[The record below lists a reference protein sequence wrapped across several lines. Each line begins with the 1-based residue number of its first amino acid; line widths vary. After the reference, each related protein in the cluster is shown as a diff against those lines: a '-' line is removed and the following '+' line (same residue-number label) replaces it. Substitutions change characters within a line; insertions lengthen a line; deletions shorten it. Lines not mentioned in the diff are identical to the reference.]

1 MSRDAEV
8 IVLARWSDEVME
20 PLTQDDPER
29 TWRGRFVPIAGHWG
43 YKFGWA
49 LEFEKMRARKGL
61 LKHLESLPWPHP
73 HTVQVLL
80 RDQDDDC
87 FGLWMFQEGRLVE
100 ATIPRTERFHQP
112 APPNEDCHPD
122 PGSCAPTKTR
132 LCPNRPQKHAA
143 TPAHPGRP
151 SSTADLG
158 TSGLSTRA

>member
-8 IVLARWSDEVME
+8 IVLARWADEVME

-43 YKFGWA
+43 WEFGWA
-49 LEFEKMRARKGL
+49 LEFDKVHARTGL

-87 FGLWMFQEGRLVE
+87 FGLWMFREGRLVE
-100 ATIPRTERFHQP
+100 FAIPHTERIHQP
-112 APPNEDCHPD
+112 APPNEDFLPD
-122 PGSCAPTKTR
+122 PGWLRRTDQGGARPEQTPEELRDTR
-132 LCPNRPQKHAA
+132 SPW
-143 TPAHPGRP
+143 
-151 SSTADLG
+151 
-158 TSGLSTRA
+158 

>member
-8 IVLARWSDEVME
+8 IVLARWSDEVMK

-29 TWRGRFVPIAGHWG
+29 TWRGRFVPIAGQWS
-43 YKFGWA
+43 YEFGWA
-49 LEFEKMRARKGL
+49 LEFEKLRGRQGL

-100 ATIPRTERFHQP
+100 VTIPNTERFHQP
-112 APPNEDCHPD
+112 APPNEDFEPY
-122 PGSCAPTKTR
+122 PGMLLRTDQNTALPEQTPEARRDTR
-132 LCPNRPQKHAA
+132 SPW
-143 TPAHPGRP
+143 
-151 SSTADLG
+151 
-158 TSGLSTRA
+158 

>member
-29 TWRGRFVPIAGHWG
+29 TWRGRFVPIAGQWG
-43 YKFGWA
+43 YQFGWA
-49 LEFEKMRARKGL
+49 LEFEKLRGRQGL
-61 LKHLESLPWPHP
+61 LGHLESLPWPHP

-100 ATIPRTERFHQP
+100 VTWTATARSSTGPI
-112 APPNEDCHPD
+112 D
-122 PGSCAPTKTR
+122 R
-132 LCPNRPQKHAA
+132 LCRVAWWGPKFRA
-143 TPAHPGRP
+143 
-151 SSTADLG
+151 SSKARMLTVG
-158 TSGLSTRA
+158 PVSR

>member
-29 TWRGRFVPIAGHWG
+29 TWRGRFVPIAGQWG
-43 YKFGWA
+43 YEFGWA
-49 LEFEKMRARKGL
+49 LEFEKLRGRQGL

-87 FGLWMFQEGRLVE
+87 FGLWMFQEGRGGGVGE
-100 ATIPRTERFHQP
+100 DRGAPWRRP
-112 APPNEDCHPD
+112 APPP
-122 PGSCAPTKTR
+122 PPVRSAPAR
-132 LCPNRPQKHAA
+132 R
-143 TPAHPGRP
+143 
-151 SSTADLG
+151 
-158 TSGLSTRA
+158 